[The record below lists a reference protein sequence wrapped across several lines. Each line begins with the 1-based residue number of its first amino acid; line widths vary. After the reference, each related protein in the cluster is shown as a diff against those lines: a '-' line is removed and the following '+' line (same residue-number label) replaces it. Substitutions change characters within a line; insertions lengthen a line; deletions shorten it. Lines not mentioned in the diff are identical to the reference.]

1 MKVEYNIFGG
11 NLANSA
17 FAKYLS
23 VYVQNINIQFT
34 CIQSVYEIENRYG
47 GECTRLSECLDV
59 QFAQFCPDT
68 CCACEPNH

>member
-1 MKVEYNIFGG
+1 MILLKASAASVPKVEYNIFFGG

-23 VYVQNINIQFT
+23 VYRTYAQNINIQFT

-47 GECTRLSECLDV
+47 GESTRDY
-59 QFAQFCPDT
+59 
-68 CCACEPNH
+68 PNI